1 MFVKLAPG
9 ANLIPVGAARSC
21 CASNV
26 TLTIDD
32 RNGIAQEPV
41 VTPSWKN
48 AQPDE
53 TTKYFPFSN

>member
-53 TTKYFPFSN
+53 TTK